1 MKRVLSSVVAIPI
14 VILIIQWAPVY
25 VCIGVILIAMMLAL
39 HEYFALVDVP
49 LEFRIMG
56 FVIAAAA
63 LLAAMYAR
71 LEILFLSGVMLMLM
85 VALFSRREL
94 TEALRAT
101 VFAFFGAVY
110 VGLLMSYLVALRLWQ
125 EGAEVNGDLLMML
138 LIIIWSGDSFAYFA
152 GRKIGRHKLAP
163 VISPNKTWEGSIAG
177 FLFSIVAAIACRY
190 TFVSQ
195 LSLRDAIGV
204 GAAVGILGQIG
215 DLCESIVKRAAKVK
229 DSGGIIPGHGGM
241 LDRVDSLLF
250 GAPAMYYYLSFFRS

>member
-14 VILIIQWAPVY
+14 IVFIVQYAPAY
-25 VCIGVILIAMMLAL
+25 VCIGVILIAMLLAL
-39 HEYFALVDVP
+39 HEYFELVEIP
-49 LEFRIMG
+49 LVFRIIG
-56 FVIAAAA
+56 FIIAAAA
-63 LLAAMYAR
+63 VLAAAYAR
-71 LEILFLSGVMLMLM
+71 LSVLFLSGVILILI

-94 TEALRAT
+94 AEAFRSA

-110 VGLLMSYLVALRLWQ
+110 LGLMSYVVGLRLWQ
-125 EGAEVNGDLLMML
+125 EGPEANGDLLMML
-138 LIIIWSGDSFAYFA
+138 FVIIWTGDSFAYFA
-152 GRKIGRHKLAP
+152 GKKLGRHKLAP
-163 VISPNKTWEGSIAG
+163 VISPNKTWEGAIAG
-177 FLFSIVAAIACRY
+177 FLFSILAAITCRY
-190 TFVSQ
+190 TFVTQ

-204 GAAVGILGQIG
+204 GVVVGILGQIG